1 MASNAGISSSGENV
15 RVHGNVG
22 AWKHFVVDRT
32 LFTSVFLISLFVYFV
47 HLTNFSI
54 SIDEEL
60 ASFSANSGLG
70 WIAQGRWGTA
80 LVGWLLPNSSAIPF
94 ISTLIFILTSTA
106 AALILAA
113 PIAKTK
119 AEALIFSGIFVSSPI
134 WLHLVEFNTIAT
146 GAGVGLLVTALA
158 VALVANGRIATT
170 ILASVC
176 ISFAI
181 GLYQAFVILY
191 AIACLVIL
199 VPGCHFWRSKEQQGL
214 FAPFRLFVAVVAS
227 LCLGFL
233 LYLVIQ
239 RGSLFLTHQTPTYV
253 DSYIQINE
261 LKTDFSSAAP
271 RILNAIEGLIF
282 GTDPTYLGWGVPLLL
297 LSIMGFFIGLYHTV
311 TKAISD
317 PGRSVVSLI
326 SMIGMVVAASA
337 LIIMA
342 VGRMPTRALIG
353 FPFLFSVLAL
363 NYFRASTSRQK
374 WVGWGLFFYAV
385 LISGWIGASLFYADR
400 VARERDQVLAT
411 RLASTIEDIGRS
423 VFGDDIPFVLVGDKE
438 FPDEGVARHVQ
449 IFGTS
454 FFEKDGGNPYRVAAY
469 FRLLGIGNLR
479 PLSVN
484 VLEGSM
490 PVVDAMPNWPAP
502 GSIAVVDHV
511 LVVKLG
517 KTSYQQQLML
527 KHDARG

>member
-1 MASNAGISSSGENV
+1 MVNNANISSSGENV
-15 RVHGNVG
+15 RVHRN
-22 AWKHFVVDRT
+22 AASWKHFVLDRT

-47 HLTNFSI
+47 HLTNFSV

-60 ASFSANSGLG
+60 ASFSTNNGLG

-80 LVGWLLPNSSAIPF
+80 LVGWLLPNSSAVPF
-94 ISTLIFILTSTA
+94 ISTLAFIFASTA

-119 AEALIFSGIFVSSPI
+119 AEALFFSGIFVSSPI

-146 GAGVGLLVTALA
+146 GAGVGLLITALA
-158 VALVANGRIATT
+158 VVLVVNGRTTTT
-170 ILASVC
+170 ILAAVC

-181 GLYQAFVILY
+181 GLYQAFVVLY
-191 AIACLVIL
+191 AIACLAIL
-199 VPGCHFWRSKEQQGL
+199 VPGCHFWRSKEQRRL
-214 FAPFRLFVAVVAS
+214 FVPFRLFVAVFAS
-227 LCLGFL
+227 VCLGFL
-233 LYLVIQ
+233 LYVVIQ
-239 RGSLFLTHQTPTYV
+239 RVSLFLTHQAPVYV

-261 LKTDFSSAAP
+261 LRTNFPVAAF
-271 RILNAIEGLIF
+271 RILNEVEGLVF

-297 LSIMGFFIGLYHTV
+297 LPIMGFLIGLYRTV

-317 PGRSVVSLI
+317 PGSSVVSLI
-326 SMIGMVVAASA
+326 SMIGMVVAASV

-363 NYFRASTSRQK
+363 NCFRASTSRQK
-374 WVGWGLFFYAV
+374 WIVWGLFFYAV

-411 RLASTIEDIGRS
+411 RLASTIEQVARP
-423 VFGDDIPFVLVGDKE
+423 VFGDDIPFVVVGDKE
-438 FPDEGVARHVQ
+438 FPDTGVGRQVQ

-454 FFEKDGGNPYRVAAY
+454 FFEQDGGNPYRVAAY
-469 FRLLGIGNLR
+469 FRLLGIENLK
-479 PLSVN
+479 PLPVSTVESN
-484 VLEGSM
+484 MAAVDTM
-490 PVVDAMPNWPAP
+490 PIWPAP

-511 LVVKLG
+511 LVIKLG
-517 KTSYQQQLML
+517 KTSYQQQLL
-527 KHDARG
+527 LDANARK